1 MRKNNKILNKK
12 EFSKA
17 IEMLPLIS
25 IDFCLI
31 YKQKILLGKRNNEPA
46 KDFLFTPGGRIRK
59 NEPYLNAFERI
70 FFDELNTALVYQ
82 DKLRLMGIWDHFYDK
97 SAFDKNIS
105 TFTMSNLADQLST
118 NYGLARSSE
127 NFLTGINGVKF
138 TNNVLMETDDS
149 CSFRFNV
156 DDCDDA
162 NCEMVKNPANIF
174 GKFPNS
180 SKFTFQ
186 VQGTLNDTFMF
197 PIPGSRTYIMKTNG
211 DDTGQ
216 VADFFY

>member
-1 MRKNNKILNKK
+1 MVNVKIPR
-12 EFSKA
+12 ETVPWS
-17 IEMLPLIS
+17 
-25 IDFCLI
+25 
-31 YKQKILLGKRNNEPA
+31 KILLWVVV
-46 KDFLFTPGGRIRK
+46 LI
-59 NEPYLNAFERI
+59 AFGI
-70 FFDELNTALVYQ
+70 MMFALILSSSPN
-82 DKLRLMGIWDHFYDK
+82 DNKT
-97 SAFDKNIS
+97 FDKNIS
-105 TFTMSNLADQLST
+105 TSTMSNLADQLST

-162 NCEMVKNPANIF
+162 CEMVKNPANRF
-174 GKFPNS
+174 VENPNL

-197 PIPGSRTYIMKTNG
+197 PIPGSRTYIMKTND